1 MTDLLRASSTD
12 NFDRTLG
19 TSRTQIVL
27 DTSVLVADPNC
38 LHAYADSDI
47 VIPLIVIEELDGLKT
62 RPDDAGRAARAA
74 LRAIEDLRNSAGGSM
89 AAPVPVAK
97 YKFLNPLASLF
108 TVLKKVTLSPVVV
121 KVLPAPFTV
130 TAPV

>member
-74 LRAIEDLRNSAGGSM
+74 SVVCGAFCGVFRMCKQDQRDAISGTHHLPCWCSHHDCQES
-89 AAPVPVAK
+89 
-97 YKFLNPLASLF
+97 FFCSLHSKGR
-108 TVLKKVTLSPVVV
+108 LLQ
-121 KVLPAPFTV
+121 AHRH
-130 TAPV
+130 AD